1 MRHQS
6 RLRSVAAATILAS
19 STLTALAAPTLA
31 IDPATGF
38 TGRWQ
43 SIDCASYEGA
53 PPDCSIW
60 GDGSLQ
66 TMTIGP
72 GATPAATYQD
82 AFASV
87 CADNG
92 SPSTRWVAAGSG
104 EYEDIFL
111 WLTFHKSGC
120 GAFGMGG
127 YGGVQLYHDPG
138 SDTIWED
145 EDGDGY
151 GWIWYRVP

>member
-1 MRHQS
+1 ME
-6 RLRSVAAATILAS
+6 LRSRIRSAAAAAILAS
-19 STLTALAAPTLA
+19 FAAVALVAPA
-31 IDPATGF
+31 IADSPATGF
-38 TGRWQ
+38 TGRWE
-43 SIDCASYEGA
+43 SIDCASYLGA
-53 PPDCSIW
+53 PADCSIS

-66 TMTIGP
+66 TLTIGP
-72 GATPAATYQD
+72 GTTPVATYQD
-82 AFASV
+82 SFARF
-87 CADNG
+87 CANNG
-92 SPSTRWVAAGSG
+92 SPSTRWVAVGTG

-111 WLTFHKSGC
+111 SLTFFKSGC

-151 GWIWYRVP
+151 GLIWNRVP

>member
-1 MRHQS
+1 MRQRS
-6 RLRSVAAATILAS
+6 RIRSAAAAAIVAS
-19 STLTALAAPTLA
+19 SAFAALAAPVVA
-31 IDPATGF
+31 SSPGTGF
-38 TGRWQ
+38 TGRWE
-43 SIDCASYEGA
+43 SIDCASLEGA

-87 CADNG
+87 CANNG

-111 WLTFHKSGC
+111 WLTFDKSGC
-120 GAFGMGG
+120 GTFGMGG

-138 SDTIWED
+138 SDTIWQGA
-145 EDGDGY
+145 GDGY